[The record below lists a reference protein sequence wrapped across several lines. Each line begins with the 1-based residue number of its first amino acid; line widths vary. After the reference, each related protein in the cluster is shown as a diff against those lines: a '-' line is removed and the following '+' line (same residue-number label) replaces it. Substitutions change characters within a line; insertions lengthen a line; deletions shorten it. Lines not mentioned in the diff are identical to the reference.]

1 MKLLGYSQFTKDFR
15 INENLD
21 GAKKVLRDTY
31 QTFKSVKSVTNDYDI
46 DPSGLF
52 LFNKEGDNLRF
63 EDLPED
69 IQNAAKSKFREN
81 ALTPEE
87 KQKAERS
94 NILKAVRDILG
105 DKNLGWA
112 YMFTY
117 LMLIEK
123 TPIDELESIFA
134 KLQEYRDL
142 LNAKNPSDN
151 KPLLRRPIANYI
163 DPSVPNNAENIVDD
177 LENISLYKAVKKV
190 YNEFTPKLKTDY
202 ASQPPVIKKQVDD
215 IALAFSQL
223 GIEGGK
229 INLETQEKLWK
240 LFFGELKVLN
250 VDMMIR
256 GKSYKAGDKIY
267 TGQMFRYETVRD
279 FIRSAQNYLKN
290 IGNNET
296 VKFYEQIEKCNEK
309 YGDYGVKVM
318 FDESNILILE
328 IMSFQSNQMMN
339 GHTRHCIK
347 DSLNQWNYYVG
358 GEDKNTRQ
366 YYIYNFNLPSYDT
379 KSVIGITIGPDQR
392 VTACHLKDDG
402 SFGSNIKRQLK
413 DWESEYGITED
424 LFSKL
429 EPMSRE
435 LIEMK
440 RRRVLANREIV
451 KKGKTLSELKKL
463 LTEDGADV
471 NSGEGAA
478 LHYSVQE
485 GDIEKV
491 KYLLEFGASPN
502 LRKKNEATV
511 NRIEEIE
518 DSTLAFDILKLLIS
532 YGAELSRTV
541 FKTLI
546 GDINAVKFCLDNGL
560 DPNFQNGIGIRLA
573 LKKGLYNVVTSLYE
587 AGAKI
592 DESGSGLNLA
602 WAYESGSKEC
612 VDWVLKNN
620 LTPDILV
627 QSMGWLGHSTFL
639 PAKRRLE
646 ILKELQEM
654 IDRGE
659 IKPKSTGYRLFNK
672 DGRLVKRDGT
682 YKDMVDLY
690 GSLYDY
696 VVSINHSSLKEAL

>member
-69 IQNAAKSKFREN
+69 IQNDAKSKFREN

-123 TPIDELESIFA
+123 TPIDELESIFT

-202 ASQPPVIKKQVDD
+202 SSQPPVIKKQVDD

-347 DSLNQWNYYVG
+347 DSLSQWNYYVG

-402 SFGSNIKRQLK
+402 SFGSNIKSQLK
-413 DWESEYGITED
+413 NWESEYGITED

-429 EPMSRE
+429 ESMSRE

-471 NSGEGAA
+471 NAGEGAA

-682 YKDMVDLY
+682 YEDMVDLY
-690 GSLYDY
+690 GGLYDY

>member
-1 MKLLGYSQFTKDFR
+1 MKLLGYSQFTNDFKV
-15 INENLD
+15 NENLD

-31 QTFKSVKSVTNDYDI
+31 QTFKSVKSITKNYET

-52 LFNKEGDNLRF
+52 LFNKEGDIFRF
-63 EDLPED
+63 EELPGD
-69 IQNAAKSKFREN
+69 IQNAAKEKFKEN

-94 NILKAVRDILG
+94 EVLKTVRDILG

-112 YMFTY
+112 HMFTY
-117 LMLIEK
+117 FMLIEK
-123 TPIDELESIFA
+123 TPVEELQSLFT
-134 KLQEYRDL
+134 KLQESRDL

-151 KPLLRRPIANYI
+151 KPLIRRPIANYI
-163 DPSVPNNAENIVDD
+163 DTSVPNNAEQLADD
-177 LENISLYKAVKKV
+177 LENIALYKSVKKV

-202 ASQPPVIKKQVDD
+202 ANQPPVIKKQIDD

-223 GIEGGK
+223 GMENGK
-229 INLETQEKLWK
+229 INSTTQEKLWK

-250 VDMMIR
+250 VDMTIR
-256 GKSYKAGDKIY
+256 GKEYKAGDKIY
-267 TGQMFRYETVRD
+267 TGQMFRYESIRD
-279 FIRSAQNYLKN
+279 FIKSAQNYIKN
-290 IGNNET
+290 IGNTET

-328 IMSFQSNQMMN
+328 ILSFQANQMLN
-339 GHTRHCIK
+339 SHTRHCIK
-347 DSLNQWNYYVG
+347 DSLYQWNNYVG

-379 KSVIGITIGPDQR
+379 KSVIGITIGMNGS
-392 VTACHLKDDG
+392 VSACHLKDDG
-402 SFGSNIKRQLK
+402 GFSSNIKNQLK
-413 DWESEYGITED
+413 EWEKQYGLSDD

-435 LIEMK
+435 LIERK

-463 LTEDGADV
+463 LTEDGADI
-471 NSGEGAA
+471 NAGDGAA
-478 LHYSVQE
+478 LHYSVEE

-502 LRKKNEATV
+502 LRKSNEATV
-511 NRIEEIE
+511 NRIEQIE
-518 DSTLAFDILKLLIS
+518 DSSLAFEILKLLIR

-546 GDINAVKFCLDNGL
+546 GDTNAVKFCLENGL

-573 LKKGLYNVVTSLYE
+573 LKKGLYDVVATLSE
-587 AGAKI
+587 AGAKL
-592 DESGSGLNLA
+592 DEKSNGMILA
-602 WAYESGSKEC
+602 WAYEGGSKEC
-612 VDWVLKNN
+612 VEWVIDNE
-620 LTPDILV
+620 LTPDIFT
-627 QSMGWLGHSTFL
+627 QSMGWMGHSNHL
-639 PAKRRLE
+639 PAEKRLK
-646 ILKELQEM
+646 ILKELQGM
-654 IDRGE
+654 IDSGRA
-659 IKPKSTGYRLFNK
+659 KAKDSGYRIFNEN
-672 DGRLVKRDGT
+672 GHLVKKNGT
-682 YKDMVDLY
+682 YDEVVKAYGNLY
-690 GSLYDY
+690 NYI
-696 VVSINHSSLKEAL
+696 VSINRNSLKDAL

>member
-1 MKLLGYSQFTKDFR
+1 MKLLGYSQFTKDFKV
-15 INENLD
+15 NENLD

-31 QTFKSVKSVTNDYDI
+31 QTFKSVKSVTDDYDV

-69 IQNAAKSKFREN
+69 VQNLAKSKFREN

-87 KQKAERS
+87 KQKVERS
-94 NILKAVRDILG
+94 QILKEVRDLLG

-123 TPIDELESIFA
+123 TPIDELESIFT
-134 KLQEYRDL
+134 KLQEFRDL

-177 LENISLYKAVKKV
+177 LENISLYKSVKKV
-190 YNEFTPKLKTDY
+190 YNEFTPKLKADY
-202 ASQPPVIKKQVDD
+202 ANQPPVIKKQIDD

-229 INLETQEKLWK
+229 VNVETQEKLWK

-250 VDMMIR
+250 VDMVIR
-256 GKSYKAGDKIY
+256 GKEYKAGDKIY
-267 TGQMFRYETVRD
+267 TGQMFRYENVRD

-328 IMSFQSNQMMN
+328 IMSFQANQMMN

-347 DSLNQWNYYVG
+347 DSLGQWNAYVG

-379 KSVIGITIGPDQR
+379 KSVIGITIGTDQR
-392 VTACHLKDDG
+392 ITACHLKDDG
-402 SFGSNIKRQLK
+402 SFSGNIKGQLK
-413 DWESEYGITED
+413 AWESEYGLSDD

-429 EPMSRE
+429 EPMSKEEVER
-435 LIEMK
+435 K

-451 KKGKTLSELKKL
+451 KKGKSLVEIKKL

-471 NSGEGAA
+471 NAGEGAA
-478 LHYSVQE
+478 LHYAVEE
-485 GDIEKV
+485 GDLEKV
-491 KYLLEFGASPN
+491 KYLLEFGATPN

-511 NRIEEIE
+511 NRISEIE
-518 DSTLAFDILKLLIS
+518 DSTLAFEILKLLIK

-541 FKTLI
+541 FKSIL
-546 GDINAVKFCLDNGL
+546 GDINAVRFCIENGL
-560 DPNFQNGIGIRLA
+560 DPNFEKGVGIRLA
-573 LKKGLYNVVTSLYE
+573 IKKGLIEVVEALHE
-587 AGAKI
+587 AGAEM
-592 DESGSGLNLA
+592 DDSGSGLNLA
-602 WAYESGSKEC
+602 WAYESESRGC
-612 VDWVLKNN
+612 VEWMYKYG
-620 LTPDILV
+620 LTPEILT
-627 QSMGWLGHSTFL
+627 QSMDWLGHSNHL

-646 ILKELQEM
+646 ILKEIQAK
-654 IDRGE
+654 IDAGE
-659 IKPKSTGYRLFNK
+659 VKPMASGYRLFGK
-672 DGRLVKRDGT
+672 DGRLVKRSAT
-682 YKDMVDLY
+682 YEEMVEAH

-696 VVSINHSSLKEAL
+696 IVGKNHNSLKEAL